1 MRDRIRVIRFHLG
14 QGCGVLGVSVEV
26 GFAGGV
32 EVVLPGL
39 AVQGRVER
47 REMALGRVDGVLALG
62 GVLVAVD
69 EDAAGS
75 LGRCCVVSKGEVLR
89 VCWRRG
95 G

>member
-1 MRDRIRVIRFHLG
+1 M
-14 QGCGVLGVSVEV
+14 SVEV
-26 GFAGGV
+26 GFAFGV

>member
-1 MRDRIRVIRFHLG
+1 M
-14 QGCGVLGVSVEV
+14 SVEV

-89 VCWRRG
+89 VCWRRRG

>member
-1 MRDRIRVIRFHLG
+1 M
-14 QGCGVLGVSVEV
+14 SVEV

-39 AVQGRVER
+39 AVQRRIER

-89 VCWRRG
+89 VCWRRRG